1 VVKAAN
7 SIGTG
12 AISPQTSVFPSPS
25 TAPSSP
31 GSLNISF
38 GGGDFDPFYGGAIA
52 ILSWAPVTSASGYNV
67 YRSSDG
73 VNFTELTGSPQ
84 SGTQYTDLEIS
95 NGSTYYYAVTAVNP
109 AGESGK
115 SSLATASPVEE
126 IRQPPVVSAQERN
139 GFVFLSWIQD
149 PLTTPQFGTN
159 FNVKRST
166 TPDGPFT
173 TIIQNDTN
181 NAYDY
186 TAEPGK
192 TYYYVVTATNGS
204 GESAPSNEVDARAT
218 KPGYLGY
225 GSGSSDI
232 PEN

>member
-1 VVKAAN
+1 
-7 SIGTG
+7 
-12 AISPQTSVFPSPS
+12 
-25 TAPSSP
+25 
-31 GSLNISF
+31 
-38 GGGDFDPFYGGAIA
+38 
-52 ILSWAPVTSASGYNV
+52 
-67 YRSSDG
+67 
-73 VNFTELTGSPQ
+73 
-84 SGTQYTDLEIS
+84 
-95 NGSTYYYAVTAVNP
+95 
-109 AGESGK
+109 
-115 SSLATASPVEE
+115 
-126 IRQPPVVSAQERN
+126 VVSAQERN